1 MASLLLPER
10 VRDAARSLYAFCRV
24 ADDAVDQSTDSSAAV
39 AGLRERLDC
48 IYARRPMPHAADR
61 AFADVVHRLAMP
73 RALPEALIEG
83 FAWDARAAAYENISD
98 VIAYAVRVAGTVGV
112 MMSVIMEA
120 REEEAIARACD
131 LGVAMQL
138 TNIARDVGEDARN
151 GRLYLPRQWFRD
163 EGLDAGAWLKDPHH
177 SPQIARMIARLL
189 AEADRLYARATSG
202 IACSRP
208 PAVPPSTPRACSMR
222 RSAGRSNGTVAT
234 RQRQPRRRSFHRGE
248 NSLLMCAALAA
259 SIAPAGSSPDRH
271 SRRGA
276 LPGRCRHQSAGQ
288 AEQPPRSFDE
298 RVEWLTDL
306 FEAAGDATELRMS
319 SSSHGADRTAGH
331 PSALSSDSASG
342 NSGS

>member
-1 MASLLLPER
+1 MHPTSPDAVMVTPADLAACREMIRTGSKTFYMASLLLPER

-39 AGLRERLDC
+39 MALRERLDC

-61 AFADVVHRLAMP
+61 AFADVAHRYGLP

-83 FAWDARAAAYENISD
+83 FAWDAEGRRHEDLSS
-98 VIAYAVRVAGTVGV
+98 VFAYAVRVAGTVGV

-163 EGLDAGAWLKDPHH
+163 EGLGDDAWLKDPRHNA
-177 SPQIARMIARLL
+177 PIARMIARLL
-189 AEADRLYARATSG
+189 AEADRLYARATAG
-202 IACSRP
+202 IALLP
-208 PAVPPSTPRACSMR
+208 PACRPAIHASRLLYAEIGREVERAGLDSVTRRSVVPP
-222 RSAGRSNGTVAT
+222 GRK
-234 RQRQPRRRSFHRGE
+234 
-248 NSLLMCAALAA
+248 SLLMCAALAA
-259 SIAPAGSSPDRH
+259 SIAARPKQPTAILDEARFLVDAVTSAPAKPAH
-271 SRRGA
+271 
-276 LPGRCRHQSAGQ
+276 
-288 AEQPPRSFDE
+288 PRSFDE

-306 FEAAGDATELRMS
+306 FKRLEKQES
-319 SSSHGADRTAGH
+319 
-331 PSALSSDSASG
+331 
-342 NSGS
+342 